1 MNSATGR
8 PLPACRHRA
17 IVVMTRMGALG
28 CLHDVTILLYLY
40 IYIYIYTYIHI
51 HIYIERETNLYLIL
65 LITQPIQ
72 NSNIFYQISTCC

>member
-8 PLPACRHRA
+8 PLLACRHRA

-28 CLHDVTILLYLY
+28 CLHDVTILLYLH
-40 IYIYIYTYIHI
+40 IYIYTYIHI

>member
-40 IYIYIYTYIHI
+40 IYIHIYIY
-51 HIYIERETNLYLIL
+51 IYIERETNLYLIL

>member
-8 PLPACRHRA
+8 PLLACRHRA

-28 CLHDVTILLYLY
+28 CLHDVTILLYL
-40 IYIYIYTYIHI
+40 YIYIYTYIHI